1 MAKTADRMLKRTVR
15 SAKAKIKEVRQ
26 KVRSGSSEAKETD
39 IPDLVDHPKGVET
52 GPKRAQRRVKKLA
65 KKAKKRAAK
74 ITKKAARALKKAAK
88 KKAAKK
94 KRDAKDT
101 KRSARN
107 AVKSLKK
114 AAKKAEK
121 VAKKA
126 NKTTKK
132 GKRTW
137 NVYASRTL
145 KGINAK
151 MSLGSRTKKIINS
164 FVNDVF
170 DRLATKAAQLA
181 RVNKKKTLGSREMQ
195 TAVRLVLPA
204 ELARHAMSEG
214 TKAVAKLA

>member
-1 MAKTADRMLKRTVR
+1 MA
-15 SAKAKIKEVRQ
+15 SAKKNVSK
-26 KVRSGSSEAKETD
+26 
-39 IPDLVDHPKGVET
+39 
-52 GPKRAQRRVKKLA
+52 
-65 KKAKKRAAK
+65 
-74 ITKKAARALKKAAK
+74 
-88 KKAAKK
+88 
-94 KRDAKDT
+94 
-101 KRSARN
+101 
-107 AVKSLKK
+107 
-114 AAKKAEK
+114 K

-126 NKTTKK
+126 QKVAKK

-164 FVNDVF
+164 FVNDIF
-170 DRLATKAAQLA
+170 ERLATEAAHLA